1 MKTLLLFFLIVFLY
15 FLFTSFIGF
24 YTSIRPPKI
33 ISTLTPSD
41 LQLEYEDVSFVTR
54 DGVTLRGWFIPQS
67 GHDAEEMARRGERT
81 QKTIILLHGYPADKG
96 DILPSF
102 AFLSKTYN
110 LLLFDFRYL
119 GESGGTYSTAGARE
133 KEDLLAAIQFL
144 KLRGIERVGIW
155 GFSVGGAVA
164 LMTAP
169 HAPEIQALVSQSSY
183 ASLNHMVPELY
194 RVPFLKYPLA
204 YLTRL
209 WAFTILGIDLREVSP
224 ARSAKNISI
233 PVFIIHSKNDDVIS
247 FQHALLI
254 QEALKENPQA
264 EFWFEENLI
273 HGGFGPVY
281 QKRILEFFQRNL

>member
-1 MKTLLLFFLIVFLY
+1 MKTLLLFLLIVFLY
-15 FLFTSFIGF
+15 FIFTSFLGF
-24 YTSIRPPKI
+24 YNSIRPPKI
-33 ISTLTPSD
+33 ISTITPSN

-54 DGVTLRGWFIPQS
+54 DGVTLRGWFIPQY
-67 GHDAEEMARRGERT
+67 GHDAEEMPHQGEHA

-102 AFLSKTYN
+102 AFLGKTYN

-119 GESGGTYSTAGARE
+119 GESDGAYSTAGALER
-133 KEDLLAAIQFL
+133 EDLIAAIGFL
-144 KLRGIERVGIW
+144 KLRGIDKVGIW

-169 HAPEIQALVSQSSY
+169 DAPEIRAIVSQSSY
-183 ASLNHMVPELY
+183 ASLNQMVPELY

-209 WAFTILGIDLREVSP
+209 WALLILGIDLREVSP
-224 ARSAKNISI
+224 ARSAENLSI

-254 QEALKENPQA
+254 QEALKENPRA

-273 HGGFGPVY
+273 HGGFSPAY
-281 QKRILEFFQRNL
+281 QKRIADFFQRNL